1 MAIAITLGTKENIP
15 IDLVD
20 NSGIITTLVG
30 SNPKFDVLDAASA
43 LKINQQSATV
53 SGTMR
58 LMCLCDFSNVA
69 TYPIGLYRL
78 FANFTFGSEVPRL
91 GPFELQIVDTN
102 QLI

>member
-15 IDLVD
+15 IDLTD
-20 NSGIITTLVG
+20 LTGIITTLVG

-43 LKINQQSATV
+43 FKINQQAATV

-58 LMCLCDFSNVA
+58 LMCLCDFSNTT
-69 TYPIGLYRL
+69 TYPVGLYRL

-91 GPFELQIVDTN
+91 GPFELQIIDTN